1 MDYIN
6 DFNFPE
12 NETNIGKRHFEIK
25 YDLSTDEYKI
35 KNLSGTGLFIKIENK
50 ILLRNNS
57 IFSFSNIIFNCK
69 IDISY
74 NNDNNNISSSTLTLK
89 IIYGINEGKEYSF
102 NSNIKK
108 TIKIGRLKNPEIDI
122 DLNDESTSRIQS
134 TIFYENNNWYII
146 DGDIENKKP
155 SLNGTWYF
163 ADKYI
168 TITEGMIFRAG
179 TTSFKSH
186 LVSSKN

>member
-1 MDYIN
+1 MDFLN

-12 NETNIGKRHFEIK
+12 DETNIGKRHFEIK

-35 KNLSGTGLFIKIENK
+35 KNLSGSGLYIKIENK

-57 IFSFSNIIFNCK
+57 IFSFSNIIFNCY

-74 NNDNNNISSSTLTLK
+74 DNNVSSSTITLK
-89 IIYGINEGKEYSF
+89 IIHGINEKKEYVF
-102 NSNIKK
+102 NSNSKK
-108 TIKIGRLKNPEIDI
+108 IIKIGRLNHPEIDI
-122 DLNDESTSRIQS
+122 DINDESTSRIQS
-134 TIFYENNNWYII
+134 TIFYEKNNWYII
-146 DGDIENKKP
+146 DGDGKKF

-163 ADKYI
+163 AEEYI

-186 LVSSKN
+186 LISSSSSN